1 MMNSAFHRIEF
12 LQIIILI
19 GGINMIGER
28 IQYLRNERGM
38 TQQELATAINVSLKT
53 IQFYEQERNIPD
65 TEMIIRIARF
75 FNVSSDY
82 ILGLI
87 NKPISLDERKK
98 NENNELHIPMEI
110 VKIKAA
116 RDTYKTFVDYLKY
129 TYKDK

>member
-12 LQIIILI
+12 IQIIILI

-53 IQFYEQERNIPD
+53 IQFYEQERNVPD

-87 NKPISLDERKK
+87 NKPLSLDEKKK